1 MRFSFSLTT
10 CLCLAATMLSCSV
23 GNEAGNSITDLR
35 CEYQRSPLTVD
46 VQAPRFTWI
55 YDGVDGFVQHSY
67 SLAVA
72 SSEEKLS
79 SPDIWCSGTVTSSV
93 PFARMED
100 TGLMVSDHEYFW
112 QVTAWNADSTKVL
125 VSEPAKFRTALMG
138 RTDWKAVW
146 VTDSHDKD
154 FEAAP
159 MFRKEFDAG
168 QDVVSARVYMSAC
181 AYAEVRLNGEPVSDA
196 FLDPGY
202 THYDK
207 RNLYTVTDVTGKEQY
222 EN

>member
-72 SSEEKLS
+72 SSE
-79 SPDIWCSGTVTSSV
+79 
-93 PFARMED
+93 
-100 TGLMVSDHEYFW
+100 
-112 QVTAWNADSTKVL
+112 
-125 VSEPAKFRTALMG
+125 
-138 RTDWKAVW
+138 
-146 VTDSHDKD
+146 
-154 FEAAP
+154 
-159 MFRKEFDAG
+159 
-168 QDVVSARVYMSAC
+168 
-181 AYAEVRLNGEPVSDA
+181 
-196 FLDPGY
+196 
-202 THYDK
+202 
-207 RNLYTVTDVTGKEQY
+207 
-222 EN
+222 